1 MLTTLVLLHANTTA
15 GAHKDGTRAGMLD
28 ARRGEFQP
36 LSHPRTSTFFSACCS
51 NGSITFSNP
60 LSTKSISLIEIDTYT
75 RGLPR
80 SKSWLEKRLQWD

>member
-1 MLTTLVLLHANTTA
+1 MREGGIFNHLATL
-15 GAHKDGTRAGMLD
+15 
-28 ARRGEFQP
+28 E
-36 LSHPRTSTFFSACCS
+36 PRHFFSACCS

-60 LSTKSISLIEIDTYT
+60 LLPDSVIFLIEGDT